1 MSESR
6 NRRVLI
12 DEKKHGW
19 SNSASNIF
27 WLILIPSN
35 VWSSLFFLVCVS
47 KIYCWSDPSPG
58 FGGASFLLR
67 SVLVNKYTRT
77 YSCKFMHI
85 WLHCS
90 PSGSGREISVF
101 NYPISHS
108 ARFSK
113 MADWGEFCSTRAQS
127 SKFHFDV
134 TISFSVCFVPLRRR
148 RVRTSRFWC

>member
-1 MSESR
+1 MFDQSCFFSFAFQTFTADQILHQDPAELLFYYVPSL
-6 NRRVLI
+6 LI
-12 DEKKHGW
+12 
-19 SNSASNIF
+19 NI
-27 WLILIPSN
+27 
-35 VWSSLFFLVCVS
+35 LV
-47 KIYCWSDPSPG
+47 P
-58 FGGASFLLR
+58 
-67 SVLVNKYTRT
+67 

-85 WLHCS
+85 GLHCS
-90 PSGSGREISVF
+90 PSGSGRDISVF

-108 ARFSK
+108 ARFIK

>member
-1 MSESR
+1 MFDQLCFFSFAFQTFTADQILHQDLAELLFYYVPSL
-6 NRRVLI
+6 LI
-12 DEKKHGW
+12 
-19 SNSASNIF
+19 NT
-27 WLILIPSN
+27 
-35 VWSSLFFLVCVS
+35 LV
-47 KIYCWSDPSPG
+47 
-58 FGGASFLLR
+58 
-67 SVLVNKYTRT
+67 
-77 YSCKFMHI
+77 FMHI
-85 WLHCS
+85 GLHCG